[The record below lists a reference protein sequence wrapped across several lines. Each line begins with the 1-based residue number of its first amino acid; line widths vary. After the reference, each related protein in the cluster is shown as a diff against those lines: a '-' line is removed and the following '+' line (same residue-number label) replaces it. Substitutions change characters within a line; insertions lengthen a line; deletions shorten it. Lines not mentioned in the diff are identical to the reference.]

1 MDRKKHI
8 EFFLFLFCFCFI
20 TLGFLSFPLI
30 SLELCLDAIVD
41 VFFFFSFWSEITVSN
56 FPYAFSDLL
65 YFWYSEVACLSFI
78 VFRVILRFV

>member
-41 VFFFFSFWSEITVSN
+41 VFFFPLVRDHCIE
-56 FPYAFSDLL
+56 FPIRIF
-65 YFWYSEVACLSFI
+65 
-78 VFRVILRFV
+78 